1 MTAAASTSPARQL
14 AGFIAKFEPAMQ
26 KRIKA
31 CRAELRKQ
39 LPSAVEMV
47 YDNYNFFV
55 IGYGPNERAS
65 DAIVSLVAD
74 RNGTSLCFIYGA
86 TMADP
91 KKLLHGGGN
100 QVRFIKLPGAAALA
114 TPDVKAL
121 IRTAV
126 KHGDVPLPKTKGY
139 LVIKSVSAKQR
150 PRRN

>member
-1 MTAAASTSPARQL
+1 MKAAASPARQL
-14 AGFIAKFEPAMQ
+14 AGFIAKFDPVMQ

-31 CRAELRKQ
+31 CRAGLRKQ
-39 LPSAVEMV
+39 MPAAVEMV

-55 IGYGPNERAS
+55 IGYGPNQRAS

-91 KKLLHGGGN
+91 KKLMHGGGN
-100 QVRFIKLPGAAALA
+100 QVRFIKLPSAATLA
-114 TPDVKAL
+114 TADVKAL
-121 IRTAV
+121 IRAAIR
-126 KHGDVPLPKTKGY
+126 HGDVPLPKTTGY

-150 PRRN
+150 PRR